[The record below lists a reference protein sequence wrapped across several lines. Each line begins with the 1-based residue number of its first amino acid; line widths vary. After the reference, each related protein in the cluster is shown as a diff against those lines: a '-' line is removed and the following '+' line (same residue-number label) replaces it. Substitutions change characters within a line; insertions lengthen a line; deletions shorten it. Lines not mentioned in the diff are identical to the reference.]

1 MTTCSMLAAMVMV
14 QIRGVS
20 TKAHRRLKARAALEG
35 KSLSEYLRAEIEEL
49 AELPTLEEMAQRI
62 ATHAPVTG
70 MPGSAAVRAGR
81 RERERQL
88 DRR

>member
-1 MTTCSMLAAMVMV
+1 MV

-20 TKAHRRLKARAALEG
+20 TKAHRRLKARSALEG
-35 KSLSEYLRAEIEEL
+35 KSLSEYLRSEIEEL

-70 MPGSAAVRAGR
+70 MSGAAAVRAGR

-88 DRR
+88 ARR

>member
-1 MTTCSMLAAMVMV
+1 MQYACSVVVV

-20 TKAHRRLKARAALEG
+20 TQAHRRLKARAVLEG
-35 KSLSEYLRAEIEEL
+35 KSLSEYLRAEIEDL
-49 AELPTLEEMAQRI
+49 AELPTVEEMAQRI
-62 ATHAPVTG
+62 ATHPPVTG
-70 MPGSAAVRAGR
+70 MSGAAAVRAGR